1 MNENITTIVED
12 YSLPSKGQVY
22 AKLIDPEVELR
33 SMTTAEEMKRLSIS
47 STPYKKM
54 AGIIEDCLTKKLGM
68 PVYDLCLGDYQYLL
82 HKLRVVTY
90 GPDYKVTLTCPYC
103 GKKIEDT
110 LNLDELEI
118 FEYTPDIDKKMFITL
133 PKTGHKLELK
143 FQTPRDLDRIEKR
156 RTEMEKEFPDMEGD
170 PTLILTLVSVVKT
183 IDGDPI
189 NPFTAEEFFKKLPMR
204 DTNYILKKASEIQD
218 SIGINTSV
226 EFTCESCGR
235 KIVTPF
241 RITSEFFRPEDD

>member
-1 MNENITTIVED
+1 MNEITTITED

-33 SMTTAEEMKRLSIS
+33 SMTTAEEMKRLSVS
-47 STPYKKM
+47 NTPYKKM
-54 AGIIEDCLTKKLGM
+54 ANIIEDCLTKKLGV

-90 GPDYKVTLTCPYC
+90 GPEYKVTLTCPYC
-103 GKKIEDT
+103 GKRIET
-110 LNLDELEI
+110 SVNLDELDVL
-118 FEYTPDIDKKMFITL
+118 EYKPELAKKMTITL
-133 PKTGHKLELK
+133 PKSGHVLELK
-143 FQTPRDLDRIEKR
+143 FQTPRDLDRINN
-156 RTEMEKEFPDMEGD
+156 RTDELKKEFPDMEGD
-170 PTLILTLVSVVKT
+170 PTLILTLVSVVKS

-204 DTNYILKKASEIQD
+204 DTNYILKKATEIQD
-218 SIGINTSV
+218 SIGVNTSV
-226 EFTCESCGR
+226 EFKCESCGN
-235 KIVTPF
+235 KIKTPF